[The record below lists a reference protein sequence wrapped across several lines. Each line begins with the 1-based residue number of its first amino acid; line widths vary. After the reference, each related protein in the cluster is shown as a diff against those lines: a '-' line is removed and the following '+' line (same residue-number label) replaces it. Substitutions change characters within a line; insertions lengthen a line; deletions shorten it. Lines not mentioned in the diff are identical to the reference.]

1 MKIGVINMKGGV
13 GKSTISLALAQS
25 KIIDANVITND
36 KYSLLP
42 ELFKEDILL
51 VDSLNIK
58 LSKYKDLV
66 IDFGGFIDKNI
77 MKVLKQVDVIV
88 VPTLEDLLSLK
99 TTIDTIKE
107 IEHIAKRII
116 VVHNRASKDN
126 HSVQQVIDDNF
137 DMIDVVKVRNS
148 KVFNNALNET
158 ESVEKFINK
167 DNLSKYIYRNISEDI
182 NGLIEVI
189 KGGN

>member
-1 MKIGVINMKGGV
+1 MKIAVINMKGGV

-25 KIIDANVITND
+25 KEIDANIITND

-51 VDSLNIK
+51 VDNLNIK
-58 LSKYKDLV
+58 LSKYKDLI

-77 MKVLKQVDVIV
+77 IKILKQVDIVI

-107 IEHIAKRII
+107 IEHISKRII
-116 VVHNRASKDN
+116 VVHNKATKDN
-126 HSVQQVIDDNF
+126 DTIQQVIDDNF
-137 DMIDVVKVRNS
+137 YRIDVVKIRSS
-148 KVFNNALNET
+148 KVFDNALNET
-158 ESVEKFINK
+158 KSVEKFINK
-167 DNLSKYIYRNISEDI
+167 DNLSKYIYRNINEDI
-182 NGLIEVI
+182 KELIKVI